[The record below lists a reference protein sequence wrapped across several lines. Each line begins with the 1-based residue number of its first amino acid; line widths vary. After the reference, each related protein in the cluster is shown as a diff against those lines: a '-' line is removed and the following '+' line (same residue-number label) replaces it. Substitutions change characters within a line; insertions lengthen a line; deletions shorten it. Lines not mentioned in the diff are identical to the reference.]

1 MKFKNV
7 VPGLIFLF
15 IVSSSLGADVNIPY
29 RFQFSSENSVMVKT
43 LGGFNFDRDGKL
55 DIIGIAALTGIHG
68 DVLPRTSYLVHFK
81 ESANRIMQPVWTY
94 KVNHEAE
101 GDFTDACVSDI
112 DGDGKPE
119 ISAVF
124 DAVFIKSSPNPA
136 WLYVFEYDKGFQ
148 PQPTATLKKNGKF
161 YTRPRPKYIAS
172 SDFLGK
178 GKDVLLVTSGSPMK
192 GVALV
197 QMENGGLDYGFQS
210 YEMDILQGIFP
221 NRSLAAN
228 VSGSLRKEIIV
239 LGGKQNLAIDAYS
252 ANDLSKAIISKQIT
266 ELKRGDL
273 DLRQVRACDLNGDGI
288 SEILIPLKQGG
299 VYLLWIEGNK
309 IQTLP
314 FLSKAAKIVTY
325 LTADLNRNGRDELI
339 LQVKGR
345 PELLKYELEQDGVFN
360 DLKSYSQF
368 MYENKLLKKMSYL
381 DIKPVLTASGEYSGG
396 VILPFRHP
404 DFPAFSLFYWA
415 LETPVAAVDM
425 SVVDAVLKE
434 VDQTLEE
441 SKVEVKQ
448 EEKVEVSTIA
458 IKPEEIKKEPAQPV
472 TPPVLVETKTEDI
485 PTLIMGISTGGMI
498 PFGGNLKDYYDM
510 GLPLSIQIKKPE
522 VAKLGKFSL
531 NLGIETGYYWVK
543 DPTGVKKDL
552 RGAPFYFVGD
562 VDFSS
567 ILPGKL
573 CLNAE
578 LATGLHMQISDGL
591 FSGTYFGY
599 SPRVSLGY
607 MLGKNTK
614 LFAKVG
620 GTQVFSNKDLG
631 GSAANGGS
639 QEWIDFRLGV
649 DYIFHRTLPD
659 YSVSPDAGL
668 IPSFKLGVFGGPM
681 YPWGGNIDYIY
692 EIGMPVHV
700 QVMFPQVA
708 TLKNA
713 NVDMG
718 VEFGYYKI
726 AAKLAGRN
734 DLYGVPIYLVGGLD
748 FSSKLP
754 EKLTMGAELAV
765 GLNLQS
771 DEKITNGA
779 FVYASTSP
787 RFTFGYRITD
797 SLELSAK
804 IGGSWII
811 SNFDMGWT
819 TGKSMQDP
827 QEWLDF
833 KLGLSYYFK

>member
-1 MKFKNV
+1 MNKFDVIVEGKPNGDGYILRYRTKSGTDIFCLGVPLYYSQGGDWDLGPTWCYV
-7 VPGLIFLF
+7 VPGDGITLIDTGQFGKFDVLESMLGQAGFLVKDIKRI
-15 IVSSSLGADVNIPY
+15 IVTHSHEDHDGNIPEVVEASGAEVWAHCDY
-29 RFQFSSENSVMVKT
+29 TRM
-43 LGGFNFDRDGKL
+43 
-55 DIIGIAALTGIHG
+55 IAYH
-68 DVLPRTSYLVHFK
+68 P
-81 ESANRIMQPVWTY
+81 
-94 KVNHEAE
+94 
-101 GDFTDACVSDI
+101 DI
-112 DGDGKPE
+112 DDG
-119 ISAVF
+119 A
-124 DAVFIKSSPNPA
+124 
-136 WLYVFEYDKGFQ
+136 
-148 PQPTATLKKNGKF
+148 
-161 YTRPRPKYIAS
+161 
-172 SDFLGK
+172 
-178 GKDVLLVTSGSPMK
+178 
-192 GVALV
+192 
-197 QMENGGLDYGFQS
+197 
-210 YEMDILQGIFP
+210 
-221 NRSLAAN
+221 
-228 VSGSLRKEIIV
+228 
-239 LGGKQNLAIDAYS
+239 
-252 ANDLSKAIISKQIT
+252 
-266 ELKRGDL
+266 
-273 DLRQVRACDLNGDGI
+273 
-288 SEILIPLKQGG
+288 
-299 VYLLWIEGNK
+299 
-309 IQTLP
+309 
-314 FLSKAAKIVTY
+314 
-325 LTADLNRNGRDELI
+325 
-339 LQVKGR
+339 
-345 PELLKYELEQDGVFN
+345 
-360 DLKSYSQF
+360 
-368 MYENKLLKKMSYL
+368 
-381 DIKPVLTASGEYSGG
+381 
-396 VILPFRHP
+396 RHP

-614 LFAKVG
+614 FFAKVG
-620 GTQVFSNKDLG
+620 GTQIFSNKDLG

-639 QEWIDFRLGV
+639 QEWIDFRLGI